1 MSLSG
6 IALVLGLTQ
15 HVAGFSLVPN
25 WLPFAVAIALGVVP
39 IARRAL
45 TSIRS
50 AVLDINVLML
60 VAVGGAIALG
70 EWGEAASV
78 VFLFAVAQM
87 LESRAMERARGAIA
101 ALMDL
106 APSEATV
113 RRGSVLS
120 TVPVDDVVVGD
131 IVIVRPGEKIPL
143 DGRVV
148 AGVSHVNQAPVTGES
163 LPAEKQAGDEVF
175 AGTINGRGALDV
187 EVTRLRRD
195 STLARIIHLV
205 ERAQAQRAP
214 TQAFV
219 DRFARIY
226 TPIVLVGAV
235 VVALVP
241 PLLTGGLWSDWIY
254 RALVLLVISCPCALV
269 ISTPVSIVSALAAA
283 ARKGVLIKGG
293 ARLERLAAVRCV
305 AFDKTGTL
313 TKGQLRVES
322 IAPLDGIAPSEILA
336 LAASLE
342 LHSEHPIGR
351 AILRRAEETGVMA
364 GGAGWISGASR
375 ARSRRSCRRD

>member
-15 HVAGFSLVPN
+15 HVTGLSLVPS

-113 RRGSVLS
+113 RRGSVTLN
-120 TVPVDDVVVGD
+120 
-131 IVIVRPGEKIPL
+131 RP
-143 DGRVV
+143 
-148 AGVSHVNQAPVTGES
+148 
-163 LPAEKQAGDEVF
+163 
-175 AGTINGRGALDV
+175 
-187 EVTRLRRD
+187 RR
-195 STLARIIHLV
+195 
-205 ERAQAQRAP
+205 
-214 TQAFV
+214 
-219 DRFARIY
+219 
-226 TPIVLVGAV
+226 
-235 VVALVP
+235 
-241 PLLTGGLWSDWIY
+241 
-254 RALVLLVISCPCALV
+254 
-269 ISTPVSIVSALAAA
+269 
-283 ARKGVLIKGG
+283 
-293 ARLERLAAVRCV
+293 
-305 AFDKTGTL
+305 
-313 TKGQLRVES
+313 
-322 IAPLDGIAPSEILA
+322 
-336 LAASLE
+336 
-342 LHSEHPIGR
+342 
-351 AILRRAEETGVMA
+351 
-364 GGAGWISGASR
+364 
-375 ARSRRSCRRD
+375 